1 MREQRVRLEHH
12 TDITLLDG
20 TVCDIFA
27 VNEHLTFGR
36 LFQPGHQTQYS
47 GFAAAGR
54 AEQGDH
60 AARRNRKT

>member
-1 MREQRVRLEHH
+1 MREQCVRLEHH

-36 LFQPGHQTQYS
+36 FSSPATRRS
-47 GFAAAGR
+47 TVVS
-54 AEQGDH
+54 
-60 AARRNRKT
+60 RNRTGRIG